1 MSILS
6 GIFQV
11 FFWSA
16 VLAYVPSALYLVLNP
31 IRSIRAEKASAQ
43 GIFILQ
49 AEDRII
55 VEKKRR
61 LIGIAV
67 IYAICLG
74 LVLFGMTVGLMRGE
88 GLGVGPF
95 AILSSLS
102 IMVFCFAT
110 LTYLPFAYFIV
121 MKNPQRFQAEGLYL
135 RRVFI
140 FYGAGLLAYGVFFSV
155 NWLETQGIIVFID
168 EFAGSFLIIFFASA
182 VLSYLP
188 VMIYSFF
195 MMKHPFRGRVV
206 SLRIIFAIYTICFLL
221 FSGLYIHGW
230 IKERRVQKDASKG
243 IAAVAEKTSPVE

>member
-1 MSILS
+1 MNILL
-6 GIFQV
+6 GLFQV
-11 FFWSA
+11 VFWSA
-16 VLAYVPSALYLVLNP
+16 VLAYVPSAVYLVLNP

-61 LIGIAV
+61 LRGIVV

-74 LVLFGMTVGLMRGE
+74 LVLCAMTVGLMRGE
-88 GLGVGPF
+88 GFGVGPF

-102 IMVFCFAT
+102 ILVFCFAT

-140 FYGAGLLAYGVFFSV
+140 YYGVGLLVYGVFFSV
-155 NWLETQGIIVFID
+155 KWLESRGIIVFVD
-168 EFAGSFLIIFFASA
+168 EFVGSLLIICFASA

-195 MMKHPFRGRVV
+195 VMRHPFRGRFV
-206 SLRIIFAIYTICFLL
+206 SLRIIFAIYTLCFLL

-230 IKERRVQKDASKG
+230 IKERQAQKN
-243 IAAVAEKTSPVE
+243 AVAVEGVPEVDN